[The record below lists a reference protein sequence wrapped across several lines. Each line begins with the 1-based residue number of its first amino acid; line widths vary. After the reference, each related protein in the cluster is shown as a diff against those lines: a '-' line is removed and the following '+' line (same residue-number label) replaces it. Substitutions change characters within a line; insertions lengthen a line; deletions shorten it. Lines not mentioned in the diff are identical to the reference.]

1 MLKLVRK
8 QQPPDEGPHA
18 FSDLFST
25 VVVENPEA
33 FPWLA
38 SDSKSGRRGVNEDD
52 ELGAHAGMEGFGD
65 DGAGD
70 DDFDGSGLP
79 SHLDVD
85 PQELF
90 LGPDDNVVPGCDGDE
105 DGAFLPDGLD
115 FELAEAPETAE
126 SIDIGYSRNSK
137 FVDVKLVKKH
147 LWSCIEQDIE
157 GLSSKKNKE
166 RQVANE
172 SFQNIVTRTIS
183 KMPKGECENLSVAVC
198 FICALHLCNE
208 KDLELKIDS
217 EKPMGD
223 FAVVAPP

>member
-1 MLKLVRK
+1 
-8 QQPPDEGPHA
+8 
-18 FSDLFST
+18 

-38 SDSKSGRRGVNEDD
+38 SDSKTSRRGVADDD
-52 ELGAHAGMEGFGD
+52 EPGAHAGMDGFGD
-65 DGAGD
+65 DVAGD

-90 LGPDDNVVPGCDGDE
+90 LGPGDNVVPGCDGDE
-105 DGAFLPDGLD
+105 LGEDGAFMPDGVD
-115 FELAEAPETAE
+115 FELAEAPQTAE

-157 GLSSKKNKE
+157 GLSEKQSKD
-166 RQVANE
+166 RQIANH
-172 SFQNIVTRTIS
+172 SFQNIVSRTIK

-208 KDLELKIDS
+208 KDLELQVDS
-217 EKPMGD
+217 KKPMGD